1 MVPTNKQLRRGTLRC
16 LVVALAVV
24 SAIIAAPTGAVAD
37 PAPNARGVN
46 VVAGIHDTA
55 INDCNGGG
63 TLQLST
69 PDVSQLTSAQVAAA
83 GATVAS
89 SLFPDGVSTVRVTM
103 PWDVADPGIV
113 NGSVAADPATDI
125 QTLNGTRACLDAW
138 LQAVFA
144 RGLQPEVDLRADS
157 NFADA
162 NGQVRMPS
170 LAQYTRAVTAFRD
183 AYITCSA
190 CADGGKVKVLAP
202 WNEPD
207 NQGQSKVGSQYD
219 LLFPDGQTH
228 LAGTSC
234 PANPTAADCG
244 AVMAA
249 QMWVTDYQL
258 IVQGGCSGCS
268 VPAGDFSGGYGF
280 LTVSGGA
287 CPNTCPYTYLYNEN
301 LVDSSGQQLT
311 PGHWAVHPYYD
322 TKDYQAGTPGDPT
335 RLSQFAD
342 KLHKYGYGSD
352 TFIWLNEVSVCDTSG
367 PGTCAGTIVNG
378 KTAAMSYL
386 VGDGASDLTMS
397 VGPADPQV
405 GRIDYYCFS
414 GAQSKC
420 NDDWALVVN
429 GALSPAGQ
437 VYADW
442 AKGSTT
448 S

>member
-1 MVPTNKQLRRGTLRC
+1 MNRFHATFPRG
-16 LVVALAVV
+16 LVVRLVALLAVA
-24 SAIIAAPTGAVAD
+24 SAVLIGAPTDAMAA
-37 PAPNARGVN
+37 PAPNSRGVN

-63 TLQLST
+63 TLQLAA
-69 PDVSQLTSAQVAAA
+69 PGISQLTSTQVAAA
-83 GATVAS
+83 GASVNSA
-89 SLFPDGVSTVRVTM
+89 LFPAGVSTVRVTV
-103 PWDVADPGIV
+103 PWDIADPSIV
-113 NGSVAADPATDI
+113 NGSVAADPTTDI
-125 QTLNGTRACLDAW
+125 QTLYGTRACLDAW

-144 RGLQPEVDLRADS
+144 HGLQPEIDFRADA

-162 NGQVRMPS
+162 SGQVRMPS
-170 LAQYTRAVTAFRD
+170 LAQYTQAVTAFRD
-183 AYITCSA
+183 AYITCTD
-190 CADGGKVKVLAP
+190 CADGGQVKVVVP

-234 PANPTAADCG
+234 PANPTASNCG

-258 IVQGGCSGCS
+258 IVQGGCSGCT

-280 LTVSGGA
+280 LTISGGA
-287 CPNTCPYTYLYNEN
+287 CPNTCPYLYLYNQN
-301 LVDSSGQQLT
+301 LTDNSGAQLT

-322 TKDYQAGTPGDPT
+322 TKSYQAGTPGDPT

-342 KLHKYGYGSD
+342 KLHKYGYGSG
-352 TFIWLNEVSVCDTSG
+352 TFIWLNEVSVCDTAG
-367 PGTCAGTIVNG
+367 PGTCASTIVNG
-378 KTAAMSYL
+378 KNAAMSYL

-397 VGPADPQV
+397 VDPADPQV
-405 GRIDYYCFS
+405 GRIDYYCFDGS
-414 GAQSKC
+414 QSKC
-420 NDDWALVVN
+420 NNDWALVVN

-437 VYADW
+437 TYATW
-442 AKGSTT
+442 ADGN
-448 S
+448 